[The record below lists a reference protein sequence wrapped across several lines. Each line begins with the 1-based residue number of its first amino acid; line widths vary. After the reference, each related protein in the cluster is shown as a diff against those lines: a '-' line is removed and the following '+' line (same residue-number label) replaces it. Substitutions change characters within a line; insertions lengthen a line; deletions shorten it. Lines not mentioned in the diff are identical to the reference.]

1 MIADLKALW
10 QEAFGDSESWLDS
23 FFENCFSP
31 DRHHA
36 VWEDKKPVSALYW
49 FDCALSGHKIA
60 YIYAVATG
68 KNCRGRGLVKSV
80 VTMSAEIQRRL
91 SSVLRDKKY
100 KDVDAVRVIMHP
112 EVLARLRNEDAA
124 ILQELE
130 EKYKHDLSFRA
141 DPTLHYEEF
150 KLVDPETD
158 AELR

>member
-1 MIADLKALW
+1 
-10 QEAFGDSESWLDS
+10 
-23 FFENCFSP
+23 
-31 DRHHA
+31 
-36 VWEDKKPVSALYW
+36 
-49 FDCALSGHKIA
+49 
-60 YIYAVATG
+60 
-68 KNCRGRGLVKSV
+68 
-80 VTMSAEIQRRL
+80 MSAEIQRRL

-130 EKYKHDLSFRA
+130 EKYKHELSFRA